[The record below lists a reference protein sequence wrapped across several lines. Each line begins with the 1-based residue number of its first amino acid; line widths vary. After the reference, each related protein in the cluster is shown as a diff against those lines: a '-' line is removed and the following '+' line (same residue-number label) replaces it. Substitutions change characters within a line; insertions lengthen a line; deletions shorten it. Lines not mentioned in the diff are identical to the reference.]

1 MFNLL
6 PQQDQRDLVSDYR
19 LRFAVISLLLFCAL
33 GTVALAALAPT
44 FLLSYQKEIFTK
56 NIVNVLKNDSMERSK
71 DRLADTLSFTAKEI
85 KVLSTVG
92 SAAYSYEL
100 IAEVIQNKT
109 EEVKLTGIRVSR
121 GESDASD
128 IVVTGEARDRD
139 TLLSFVRILEKEKS
153 FSSVTVPVSN
163 FAAAADI
170 NFSILIKAK

>member
-1 MFNLL
+1 
-6 PQQDQRDLVSDYR
+6 
-19 LRFAVISLLLFCAL
+19 
-33 GTVALAALAPT
+33 
-44 FLLSYQKEIFTK
+44 
-56 NIVNVLKNDSMERSK
+56 MERSK

-100 IAEVIQNKT
+100 ISEVIQNKT